1 MSYDNQNRKIN
12 KKRTFN
18 SNDFADYNEFE
29 ELKQIERIDDGFK
42 DEENV
47 KNKRAGAPIA
57 PLGGSEAYYFDY
69 KDEYPDF
76 EDVISLEFQQAG
88 KVYWYFYP
96 ENKEKP
102 EEEQIVPGDT
112 IVAYSERGV
121 ELAKVLNKSH
131 YEFKRMDKINF
142 IKNGVIRKA
151 TRADL
156 DTAKRLEKEALE
168 AKKICEEENRN
179 LGIKMKLVRVKYT
192 LDNKKALFYFYSDG
206 RVDFRELIKRLAY
219 KLRKRIEMRQI
230 GIRDT
235 TKIMGGLGPCG
246 QELCCKKFA
255 HKFNPVS
262 IKMAKDQNLA
272 LSSSKIS
279 GICGRLFCCL
289 SFEDKVYNEL
299 KKDYPRLGTLVW
311 DGVTERLGMIKK
323 IDVIQKKLTIV
334 FNNRLEEGK
343 FYNYEEIY
351 GEQITYPYSQ
361 FEETEDKKWKINKKE
376 EEIDLLK
383 NIKPVLPVEKSIFK
397 NEKNPKKKKYNPN
410 NRKPRNRTNQ
420 KNKDSNKEGFQSKND
435 KSKKSSFKPKK
446 QGNKKRY
453 FNNNRPP
460 QKQNVKQQQGVKND

>member
-1 MSYDNQNRKIN
+1 MSYNNQNRKSN
-12 KKRTFN
+12 KKRIQN
-18 SNDFADYNEFE
+18 NDFIDYNEFE
-29 ELKQIERIDDGFK
+29 ELKKIEQIDDGFK

-69 KDEYPDF
+69 KDQMPDF

-88 KVYWYFYP
+88 KIYWYFYP
-96 ENKEKP
+96 QNKDLKDDEK
-102 EEEQIVPGDT
+102 INSGDT
-112 IVAYSERGV
+112 IVAYSERGI
-121 ELAKVLNKSH
+121 ELAKVLNKSF
-131 YEFKRMDKINF
+131 YEFKKMDKINF
-142 IKNGVIRKA
+142 IKNGIIRKA
-151 TRADL
+151 TRADI
-156 DTAKRLEKEALE
+156 DTAKRLEKEAAQ

-219 KLRKRIEMRQI
+219 KLKKRIEMRQI

-299 KKDYPRLGTLVW
+299 KEGYPKLGTLVW
-311 DGVTERLGMIKK
+311 DEVTERLGMIKK
-323 IDVIQKKLTIV
+323 LDVIQKKLTIV
-334 FNNRLEEGK
+334 YNSKLEEGK
-343 FYNYEEIY
+343 YFNYEEIF
-351 GEQITYPYSQ
+351 GEQITYPFSQ
-361 FEETEDKKWKINKKE
+361 FEENDKKWKIIMFHAPVKTLRAGLAGQTTINVIKQKAKYAFKAKRCDYCQNDWTKGQNYAS
-376 EEIDLLK
+376 IDLDAYL
-383 NIKPVLPVEKSIFK
+383 
-397 NEKNPKKKKYNPN
+397 
-410 NRKPRNRTNQ
+410 
-420 KNKDSNKEGFQSKND
+420 
-435 KSKKSSFKPKK
+435 KK
-446 QGNKKRY
+446 QGCGIFFVQIEDYDIEILSWK
-453 FNNNRPP
+453 
-460 QKQNVKQQQGVKND
+460 